1 MAKKR
6 TNGEG
11 SYSQRAD
18 GRWCWKMMD
27 GYTPEGKPNTVVIY
41 GKTQKEVKE
50 KVKQYQRDKED
61 GLKIDRKLT
70 FSAWAD
76 TWFESLSGVEES
88 TKEGYRY
95 TARKLKE
102 HFGKRKLVDIRPLDV
117 ENYIHEMQQNGL
129 SDSYIA
135 KLRGMLFQI
144 MNKAA
149 ANDLIR
155 KNPVQY
161 AEKSK
166 SVNPPK
172 EKEAFTAEEVRL
184 LMEKLP
190 ENRLGWSIRLML
202 GTGMRG
208 QELLA
213 LQKEHIEEDGSV
225 IHIRQA
231 VKLVKGKTTIGP
243 PKSKSSTRDIPV
255 PAGLR
260 KYAVALRSA
269 GGDFVW
275 EGAIPGQPYDARH
288 FRDHFKSALK
298 AIPGV
303 RVLTPHS
310 CRHTYVTQM
319 QALGVD
325 LQTIQSIAGH
335 ADLDMTEHYLH
346 VQQSVK
352 EAAVSKFDAA
362 FFSQTAVQAAN

>member
-11 SYSQRAD
+11 SYRQRAD

-27 GYTPEGKPNTVVIY
+27 GYTPEGKPNTVMIY

-50 KVKQYQRDKED
+50 KVKQYLRDRED
-61 GLKIDRKLT
+61 GLKLNPKLT
-70 FSAWAD
+70 FAAWAD
-76 TWFESLSGVEES
+76 TWFESHSGIQASTRES
-88 TKEGYRY
+88 YRF
-95 TARKLKE
+95 TLKKLKDR
-102 HFGKRKLVDIRPLDV
+102 FGSCKLMDIRPIDV
-117 ENYIHEMQQNGL
+117 ETYIQEMQRDGL

-135 KLRGMLFQI
+135 KLRGMLYQI

-161 AEKSK
+161 AEKTK
-166 SVNPPK
+166 SAKPPK
-172 EKEAFTAEEVRL
+172 KKEAFTSEEVKL

-190 ENRLGWSIRLML
+190 QDRMGWSIRLLL

-243 PKSKSSTRDIPV
+243 PKSRDSYRDIPI
-255 PAGLR
+255 PEGLR
-260 KYAVALRSA
+260 ETAIALRNAVS
-269 GGDFVW
+269 DYVW
-275 EGAIPGQPYDARH
+275 EGTIQDQPYDLRH
-288 FRDHFKSALK
+288 FRDHFKAALR

-303 RVLTPHS
+303 RVLTPHA

-325 LQTIQSIAGH
+325 LPTIQSIVGH
-335 ADLDMTEHYLH
+335 ADIDMTEHYLH
-346 VQQSVK
+346 VQQNVRL
-352 EAAVSKFDAA
+352 AAVSKFNSE
-362 FFSQTAVQAAN
+362 FTSQSKSQAG

>member
-1 MAKKR
+1 
-6 TNGEG
+6 
-11 SYSQRAD
+11 
-18 GRWCWKMMD
+18 
-27 GYTPEGKPNTVVIY
+27 
-41 GKTQKEVKE
+41 
-50 KVKQYQRDKED
+50 
-61 GLKIDRKLT
+61 
-70 FSAWAD
+70 
-76 TWFESLSGVEES
+76 
-88 TKEGYRY
+88 
-95 TARKLKE
+95 
-102 HFGKRKLVDIRPLDV
+102 
-117 ENYIHEMQQNGL
+117 
-129 SDSYIA
+129 
-135 KLRGMLFQI
+135 

-260 KYAVALRSA
+260 KYAIALRSA

-298 AIPGV
+298 AISGV